1 MKTFTGLPSTKCFK
15 CIFDHLLPK
24 AAHMQYWRGPKQ
36 TTREA
41 SQHYGNRGMVLPKC
55 RPGPGRKL
63 DLEQEFL
70 LTLMK
75 LKLGIINEDL
85 AFRFMVSS
93 LSSVFITWIKL
104 MSKELSVL
112 NIWPSKQQVKDT
124 LPVCFKKLY
133 RKVRCI
139 IDCFEC
145 FTETP
150 NGSFLRL
157 SPKGKHRF
165 PSVHRS

>member
-1 MKTFTGLPSTKCFK
+1 
-15 CIFDHLLPK
+15 
-24 AAHMQYWRGPKQ
+24 MQYWRGPKH

-41 SQHYGNRGMVLPKC
+41 PQDHCEPGIGLPKC
-55 RPGPGRKL
+55 RTGPGRKL

-70 LTLMK
+70 LTMMK
-75 LKLGIINEDL
+75 LKLGLINEDL

-93 LSSVFITWIKL
+93 TTISSVFIIWIKL

-112 NIWPSKQQVKDT
+112 IIWPSKQQVNNT
-124 LPVCFKKLY
+124 LPACFKKLY
-133 RKVRCI
+133 PKVRCI

-150 NGSFLRL
+150 SGLNLAAALWSEY
-157 SPKGKHRF
+157 KH
-165 PSVHRS
+165 PITHVKY